1 MKVIKKPSPHKSSR
15 GGYAPTAIVIHI
27 STSSLASCDA
37 WFANPI
43 SKVSAHYCVG
53 KRGEVH
59 QYVEEKD
66 SAWHA
71 GRVHNPT
78 AVIVREGFK
87 GVSPNLFTI
96 GIEHEGRATDKW
108 PESQYNASAELI
120 AAIAKRWQIPI
131 DADHIIPHRAIYSK
145 KDCPGYEVDLTK
157 LIILARGYAAG

>member
-1 MKVIKKPSPHKSSR
+1 MNIIKKTSPHKSSR
-15 GGYAPTAIVIHI
+15 GGYAPAAIVIHI

-43 SKVSAHYCVG
+43 SNVSAHYCVG

-71 GRVHNPT
+71 GRVYNPT
-78 AVIVREGFK
+78 AAIVNGFK
-87 GVSPNLFTI
+87 GVNPNKWTV

-108 PESQYNASAELI
+108 PETQYNASAELI
-120 AAIAKRWQIPI
+120 AEIAKRWQIPI
-131 DADHIIPHRAIYSK
+131 DADHIIAHRAIYAK

-157 LIILARGYAAG
+157 LIILARQFAGV